1 MPVLSRVDGAIGV
14 ITLSQLARK
23 NALDGQAFQQLRE
36 AARGL
41 PEVRAVVVTGDGH
54 DFSAGLDLSVDNSLL
69 RDIAPAVDRG
79 DDGVARRVIGE
90 LKDCVAALAELEV
103 PTFAAIEGACIGGG
117 LEIALACDVRI
128 AARSSLLSLPE
139 VRFGMIPDVGGCTR
153 LARLIGP
160 GRAADLICTGRR
172 LGGEEAFNLGL
183 VERLCDTGQALP
195 TALAAARA
203 VCENGPQAVRL
214 ALAAVRVSADLGL
227 DEALSVETNHGALA
241 LTSGEAREGINAF
254 RERRAPRW

>member
-1 MPVLSRVDGAIGV
+1 MPVHARLDGGIAIL
-14 ITLSQLARK
+14 TLSQPARR
-23 NALDGQAFQQLRE
+23 NALDGAAFAQLRD

-41 PEVRAVVVTGDGH
+41 PDVRAVVVTGEGS
-54 DFSAGLDLSVDNSLL
+54 DFSSGLDLSADNALL
-69 RDIAPAVDRG
+69 REIAPAIESG
-79 DDGVARRVIGE
+79 DDGVARRVISH

-103 PTFAAIEGACIGGG
+103 PTFAAIEGACVGGG

-128 AARSSLLSLPE
+128 AARSAALSLPE
-139 VRFGMIPDVGGCTR
+139 VRMGMIPDVGGCTR
-153 LARLIGP
+153 LARLLGP
-160 GRAADLICTGRR
+160 GRAADLICTARR
-172 LGGEEAFNLGL
+172 VGGEEAFGLGL

-241 LTSGEAREGINAF
+241 LTSGEAVEGIRAF